1 MLLDILKV
9 FILSLIEAFT
19 EFIPVSSTGHMILAD
34 KYINLSSNKE
44 FVTAFQVII
53 QLGAILAVVVI
64 FFKKLY
70 PFMYKGE
77 KRKSLLVLWSKI
89 IVAVLPAV
97 VLGLLFDDYIE
108 EHFFNAT
115 IVASMLLVYGI
126 LLIFIESKN
135 RRASINNLAN
145 ITYPVALAI
154 GLFQCLAM
162 IPGTSRSAA
171 TIIGA
176 MFLGLS
182 RVAATEFSFFL
193 AIPTMLGATTLKLIK
208 IGSLLSGYEL
218 FLIFLG
224 LIFTFIMSLMIINSF
239 LKYIKKHD
247 FKVFGYY
254 RIVIAIL
261 ILLDIY
267 VW

>member
-9 FILSLIEAFT
+9 FILSLIESFT
-19 EFIPVSSTGHMILAD
+19 EFIPVSSTGHMIIAD

-70 PFMYKGE
+70 PFIYKGDE
-77 KRKSLLVLWSKI
+77 RKELLELWSKI

-97 VLGLLFDDYIE
+97 ILGLAFDDYIE
-108 EHFFNAT
+108 KHFFNT
-115 IVASMLLVYGI
+115 SIVAIMLLIYGI
-126 LLIFIESKN
+126 LLIVIENKGRKSK
-135 RRASINNLAN
+135 INDISKL
-145 ITYPVALAI
+145 TYTMAVGI
-154 GLFQCLAM
+154 GMFQCLAM

-176 MFLGLS
+176 MFLGLN
-182 RVAATEFSFFL
+182 RIIATEFSFFL

-208 IGSLLSGYEL
+208 IGSSLSTYEL

-224 LIFTFIMSLMIINSF
+224 LVFTFIMSLMIINSF
-239 LKYIKKHD
+239 LKYIKNHD
-247 FKVFGYY
+247 FKIFGYY
-254 RIVIAIL
+254 RIIIALI

>member
-34 KYINLSSNKE
+34 RYINLSSNKE

-53 QLGAILAVVVI
+53 QLGAILAVVII

-70 PFMYKGE
+70 PFIYKGE
-77 KRKSLLVLWSKI
+77 KRQALLNLWGKI

-108 EHFFNAT
+108 EHFFDVN
-115 IVASMLLVYGI
+115 IVAIMLLIYGV
-126 LLIFIESKN
+126 LLIIIESKKRKSSVN
-135 RRASINNLAN
+135 DIVNL
-145 ITYPVALAI
+145 TYTMAIGI

-176 MFLGLS
+176 MFLGLN
-182 RVAATEFSFFL
+182 RIIATEFSFFL

-208 IGSLLSGYEL
+208 IGSFLSTYEL

-224 LIFTFIMSLMIINSF
+224 LVFTFIMSLLIINSF

-254 RIVIAIL
+254 RIIIALL
-261 ILLDIY
+261 IFLDIY

>member
-1 MLLDILKV
+1 MLIDIFKV

-34 KYINLSSNKE
+34 KYINLSNNKE

-77 KRKSLLVLWSKI
+77 KRKNLIVLWTKI

-97 VLGLLFDDYIE
+97 ILGLLLDDYIE

-115 IVASMLLVYGI
+115 VVSVMLLIYGI
-126 LLIFIESKN
+126 LLIFIERKN
-135 RRASINNLAN
+135 RKQN
-145 ITYPVALAI
+145 ITNLNNISYTMALSI

-176 MFLGLS
+176 MFLGLN

-193 AIPTMLGATTLKLIK
+193 AIPTMLGATALKLIK
-208 IGSLLSGYEL
+208 IGSLLSAYEL
-218 FLIFLG
+218 LLIFIG
-224 LIFTFIMSLMIINSF
+224 LLLTFIMSLMIINSF
-239 LKYIKKHD
+239 LRYIKKHD

-254 RIVIAIL
+254 RIIIAIL

>member
-9 FILSLIEAFT
+9 FILSLIESFT

-70 PFMYKGE
+70 PFIYKGE
-77 KRKSLLVLWSKI
+77 KRKELLNLWSKI
-89 IVAVLPAV
+89 VIAVLPAV
-97 VLGLLFDDYIE
+97 VLGLIFDEYIE
-108 EHFFNAT
+108 KHFFNVNV
-115 IVASMLLVYGI
+115 VAIMLLIYGFFLVI
-126 LLIFIESKN
+126 IESIK
-135 RRASINNLAN
+135 RKAKINDISNLSYIA
-145 ITYPVALAI
+145 ALII

-176 MFLGLS
+176 MLLGLN
-182 RVAATEFSFFL
+182 RVIATEFSFFL
-193 AIPTMLGATTLKLIK
+193 AIPTMLGATILKLIK
-208 IGSLLSGYEL
+208 IGSFLSIYEL

-254 RIVIAIL
+254 RVAIAL
-261 ILLDIY
+261 IIILDIY